1 MFKRKKSI
9 DEAKQAVLT
18 GAARDFEVTV
28 VDLAKKS
35 ERKAWWVAG
44 GFGVMSLLLAGGYM
58 LVMPL
63 KQQVPYL
70 VLADP
75 YRGTSSV
82 ARLDGLNPTLTASEA
97 INKSNVAHFVISRES
112 YDWDLVGRRDKRV
125 VYSMAVGNALK
136 EYKELY
142 SASNPQNPDTVY
154 GRDVSVRVK
163 ILSTIL
169 TWAEPAKNA
178 DQNLRIPIAATVR
191 FERWLFNTSSGR
203 SRFLDTQIASMK
215 IGYDSNLQMN
225 EDGRIENPLGF
236 RVSSYRVDP
245 DALGSNTSAEPPALP
260 ASNSPLTNTAQTAVD
275 AQNGPPVPAVPQ
287 EVNVRSAPLTPSLGA
302 SNAATQ

>member
-1 MFKRKKSI
+1 MFKRKKAMNES
-9 DEAKQAVLT
+9 QHQTLT

-28 VDLAKKS
+28 VELAKKS
-35 ERKAWWVAG
+35 ERKAWWVAAAAG
-44 GFGVMSLLLAGGYM
+44 TMSLLLAGGYA

-63 KQQVPYL
+63 KEQVPYL

-82 ARLDGLNPTLTASEA
+82 ARLDKTDATLTANEA
-97 INKSNVAHFVISRES
+97 INKSNVAHFVIARES

-142 SASNPQNPDTVY
+142 NPGNPQNPDSVY
-154 GRDVSVRVK
+154 GRDASVRVK

-178 DQNLRIPIAATVR
+178 DQAARVPVAATVR
-191 FERWLFNTSSGR
+191 FERWLFNNSSAR

-245 DALGSNTSAEPPALP
+245 DALGANTSAQLPTPEQPVQNIAPVTSEAQMSPAMP
-260 ASNSPLTNTAQTAVD
+260 TVPSEMNVPVSPLS
-275 AQNGPPVPAVPQ
+275 P
-287 EVNVRSAPLTPSLGA
+287 SAGA
-302 SNAATQ
+302 SNATTR